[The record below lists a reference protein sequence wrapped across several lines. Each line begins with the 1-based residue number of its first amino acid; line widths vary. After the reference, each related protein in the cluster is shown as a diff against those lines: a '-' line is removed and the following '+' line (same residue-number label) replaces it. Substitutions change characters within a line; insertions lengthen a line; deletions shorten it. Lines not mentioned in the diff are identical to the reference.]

1 LLETIEVCP
10 LLNSPTGLLL
20 HALQTQHMG
29 ACAPYPVG
37 ILERGKSDDQLSG
50 CCVAQQLRA
59 SHLDSP
65 LKFTRITDD
74 EACISIHLS
83 KPHIFHGGS
92 SKRTKSHDIAS
103 HTSVPS
109 PLPWIS
115 NSSPSSNEPSGV
127 PQFSSTQSF
136 SQKLSILPTQRALP
150 PSLLSQPQW
159 RGRFNHMILTLHR
172 LLISSDSRLVGH

>member
-1 LLETIEVCP
+1 MLETIEVCP

-74 EACISIHLS
+74 EACISVHLS
-83 KPHIFHGGS
+83 NPHISNGGS
-92 SKRTKSHDIAS
+92 SNLMISHLTHRCHLHYHGHRIHPRPPANHLGPRNPLQRNSFPKNFLFFIHRAQCHLPHDRSLGGVGAS
-103 HTSVPS
+103 IT
-109 PLPWIS
+109 
-115 NSSPSSNEPSGV
+115 
-127 PQFSSTQSF
+127 
-136 SQKLSILPTQRALP
+136 
-150 PSLLSQPQW
+150 
-159 RGRFNHMILTLHR
+159 
-172 LLISSDSRLVGH
+172 

>member
-1 LLETIEVCP
+1 MHCRRNIREHVLHTLSEFMSVENQTI
-10 LLNSPTGLLL
+10 SYQ
-20 HALQTQHMG
+20 A
-29 ACAPYPVG
+29 A
-37 ILERGKSDDQLSG
+37 
-50 CCVAQQLRA
+50 CVAQQLRA
-59 SHLDSP
+59 SHLDRP

-74 EACISIHLS
+74 EACISIHPS

-92 SKRTKSHDIAS
+92 SKPHDIAS

-109 PLPWIS
+109 PLPWTS

-150 PSLLSQPQW
+150 PSLRSQPQ
-159 RGRFNHMILTLHR
+159 
-172 LLISSDSRLVGH
+172 